1 MPGCRDCQ
9 NTIRV
14 VINRFEGPADAR
26 VVVAQD
32 IDTRVIYQLPAA
44 LLPYRAAEGTV
55 VAITA
60 RALHR
65 VSRTRQREVA
75 ARQEALFGK

>member
-1 MPGCRDCQ
+1 MPGYRDYQ
-9 NTIRV
+9 HTIRV
-14 VINRFEGPADAR
+14 VIDRIEGEGAKR
-26 VVVAQD
+26 VVVGQD
-32 IDTRVIYQLPAA
+32 IDTRQVYELPAA

-65 VSRTRQREVA
+65 VTTARRREVA
-75 ARQEALFGK
+75 AREQALFKA